1 MGIVWRLFGND
12 ARSGVCHNPFIAF
25 LLSEALEEKLQ
36 KLQKRKNGEN
46 DGQIDEAL
54 RKLNKLLCLCYKV
67 VCAQDKILCGD
78 ISIFGKTNIKRSPSK
93 LIFFTTIRI
102 VSNQMNKLLNLSSRC
117 LKKPLALLARIN
129 RQIGYL
135 FRSLS
140 HRSEL
145 TLNAPHERRGKK
157 K

>member
-78 ISIFGKTNIKRSPSK
+78 ISIFGKTNIKRSPSITLLSK
-93 LIFFTTIRI
+93 YLPALTTSGKVAAYEMDCSGLAPACSAI
-102 VSNQMNKLLNLSSRC
+102 SLLSS
-117 LKKPLALLARIN
+117 PAN
-129 RQIGYL
+129 QGIG
-135 FRSLS
+135 
-140 HRSEL
+140 
-145 TLNAPHERRGKK
+145 A
-157 K
+157 